1 MLLNSALKN
10 YTYITLLGFIGLLT
24 YVFINVPNIPTADEW
39 DLSYFV
45 ERFYEN
51 KLTISDLMIPHN
63 ECRMPYPHIINLC
76 ILFITRWH
84 SFSLISFNL
93 ILLLIFYFTLREYVY
108 KAINPQKI
116 HIFSIGFILIF
127 MVIYSLKQYENIVL
141 SFDLNYY
148 LSVIAA
154 FGALIS
160 LRMITWKNIIIS
172 MVWAHIATYSY
183 ASGIT
188 VWPILICL
196 IWLLSNDSL
205 QNKFLYTLTVLAV
218 FALNLVLYF
227 NDYHPASSTVINKS
241 TNPVELV
248 PYALAFLSNN
258 FSTSSSTAIKLTI
271 IQLISIGLSVFVLL
285 KYDKVKFYKTLPI
298 FAYGLWALFVGI
310 MVAHGR
316 ASLGITQALS
326 PRYCTLSFPFTIV
339 FIVSLIINIE
349 YISSLTKIFFF
360 QKLSP
365 ILLYLIVAFFSFH
378 QVKFIEMANQRNQ
391 KLEKALAYI
400 KASNFEAPEVKEMLY
415 PDAAQLK
422 QKVGVMKKFNL
433 SIYR

>member
-10 YTYITLLGFIGLLT
+10 YTCIILIGFTGLLI
-24 YVFINVPNIPTADEW
+24 YVFNNVPNIPTADEW

-76 ILFITRWH
+76 ILFMTRWH
-84 SFSLISFNL
+84 SFTLISFNL
-93 ILLLIFYFTLREYVY
+93 ILLLVFYFTLRGYTY
-108 KAINPQKI
+108 KAINPQKTQV
-116 HIFSIGFILIF
+116 FGVGFILVF
-127 MVIYSLKQYENIVL
+127 LVIYSLKQYENIVL

-148 LSVIAA
+148 LSVISA
-154 FGALIS
+154 FWSLIS
-160 LRMITWKNIIIS
+160 LRKITWKNIIIS
-172 MVWAHIATYSY
+172 MIWAHIATYSY

-188 VWPILICL
+188 VWPLIICL
-196 IWLLSNDSL
+196 VWLLGNDSL
-205 QNKFLYTLTVLAV
+205 QNKILYTLTVSVV

-227 NDYHPASSTVINKS
+227 NDYHPASSTVITKS

-258 FSTSSSTAIKLTI
+258 FTTSSKTAIILTLV
-271 IQLISIGLSVFVLL
+271 QFVSIGLSMLVLL
-285 KYDKVKFYKTLPI
+285 KNDKVKFFNAVPI
-298 FAYGLWALFVGI
+298 YAYGFWAVIVGF

-326 PRYCTLSFPFTIV
+326 PRYCTLSFPFTILFV
-339 FIVSLIINIE
+339 ISLIINIE
-349 YISSLTKIFFF
+349 NISSMTKIKLF

-365 ILLYLIVAFFSFH
+365 TFLYLIVAFFSFY
-378 QVKFIEMANQRNQ
+378 QVKFVEMANQRNQ

-400 KASNFEAPEVKEMLY
+400 RASNFEAPEVKEMLY
-415 PDAAQLK
+415 PDAEQLK
-422 QKVGVMKKFNL
+422 HKVEIMKKYNL
-433 SIYR
+433 SLYR